1 MCAECSSLR
10 TQVQALLDENAAVLE
25 RYEITERGRYAAE
38 REVRRLKG
46 QLNGSTTA
54 ESQKVKAVCDYHD
67 ELWRRAFPK
76 ARGLSYPMD
85 GKNAAT
91 VRKVIRWGMSVEEIK
106 LALDGAFASEF
117 HRSKPTYLY
126 LASILG
132 DENRI
137 RNHLTRI
144 GTRSEPA
151 RPQPVAADADPLPS
165 EQDIAALAG
174 ALQANEEVLTAA
186 LRVKGWTPG
195 TLLALGVGFDG
206 QRLVF
211 PVRDSEGTLVSVAR
225 YASRQKPKMLAPK
238 GRPRDLFPAPETIQ
252 GEELWIVEGEPDAVT
267 AHQLGLPAV
276 GVPGAAKW
284 QDDWMPRLAASRVV
298 VCFDCDEAGRRAAE
312 RVRSEIASM
321 PHPSDVRVLDLDPNR
336 TDGFDLTDF
345 VLAGGTVEQL
355 RNLPVPLR
363 SAA

>member
-1 MCAECSSLR
+1 
-10 TQVQALLDENAAVLE
+10 
-25 RYEITERGRYAAE
+25 
-38 REVRRLKG
+38 
-46 QLNGSTTA
+46 
-54 ESQKVKAVCDYHD
+54 
-67 ELWRRAFPK
+67 
-76 ARGLSYPMD
+76 
-85 GKNAAT
+85 
-91 VRKVIRWGMSVEEIK
+91 MSVEEIK

-298 VCFDCDEAGRRAAE
+298 VCFDCDEAGRR
-312 RVRSEIASM
+312 VRS
-321 PHPSDVRVLDLDPNR
+321 
-336 TDGFDLTDF
+336 DGFRVGGRDGRAASES
-345 VLAGGTVEQL
+345 AGAVEERGMTGCGCQIGASHKPTCPRL
-355 RNLPVPLR
+355 YVVPWIVVVIG
-363 SAA
+363 SEDGNS